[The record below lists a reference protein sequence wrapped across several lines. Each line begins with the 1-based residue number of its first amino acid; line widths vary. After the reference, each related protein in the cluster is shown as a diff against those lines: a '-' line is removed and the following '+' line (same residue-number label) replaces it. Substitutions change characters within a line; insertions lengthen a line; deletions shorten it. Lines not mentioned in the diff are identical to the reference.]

1 MTPTNVFKQTME
13 TTREV
18 SAGYLGDM
26 SDADL
31 LTRPVTQANHIAWQL
46 GHLISAEREML
57 TALGHQMPELPSGFA
72 EAHGNETAQSDDPGK
87 FASKD
92 EYLALMDKMRTATL
106 AALEATPEADF
117 EKPAPEPM
125 RSYAPTVAAAW
136 VIIGIHELMH
146 AGQWAVVRRKLGKP
160 VLF

>member
-13 TTREV
+13 ITRQV

-57 TALGHQMPELPSGFA
+57 TALGHQMPELPSGFV
-72 EAHGNETAQSDDPGK
+72 EAHGKETAQSDDPGK

-92 EYLALMDKMRTATL
+92 EYLALI
-106 AALEATPEADF
+106 EATPEADF